1 MSDCEKMKIVEIKS
15 NIVDLFFDTAKCH
28 PDRNAII
35 YQEQS
40 ITFSRLAMDI
50 NSTANYFQIK
60 GIGKGDKVLVFVP
73 MSIDLYRIVLAL
85 FRIGAV
91 AVFLDEWVSKERLD
105 MCCKIANCKAFV
117 APFKI
122 RMLSIFS
129 KQLRRIPIKL
139 GLSFDENSG
148 RESFPSVDKN
158 DAALVTFTTGSTGI
172 PKAAKR
178 THGFLQAQFAAL
190 ADKVRMNDG
199 EVSMPVLPIVLLINL
214 GNGTTSVI
222 ADFKVSKPDSLEPG
236 RIVSQIQKYSVHQ
249 IISSPFFIQKL
260 SSFLLDNQLSL
271 PNVKK
276 VISGGAP
283 VFPNQA
289 KHILEA
295 FDSTEIEI
303 VYGSTEA
310 EPISSIPA
318 KDLVAQQ
325 DSAQFSG
332 LNTGK
337 VDKSAHVKII
347 RIVDAPLEIGSLE
360 ELRQL
365 ELPLGEIGEIIVAGQ
380 HVLRE
385 YLNNPEAIR
394 RNKIF
399 IGGDCWHR
407 TGDSGYFNAEG
418 NLFLTGR
425 CSSVIYRDDQLISP
439 FVYENY
445 FQNIEGVDCGT
456 LMQVKGQLFA
466 IIQLKE
472 NTDKEMVVDKIDHLP
487 AAIDRI
493 HFIEEIPKDKRHRSK
508 IEYEK
513 LKQIVDQLD

>member
-1 MSDCEKMKIVEIKS
+1 MEIKS
-15 NIVDLFFDTAKCH
+15 NIVDLLFDAAKCH

-35 YQEQS
+35 YREQC
-40 ITFSRLAMDI
+40 ITFARLANDV

-60 GIGKGDKVLVFVP
+60 GIGKGDRVLVFVP

-91 AVFLDEWVSKERLD
+91 AVFLDEWVSKERLEI
-105 MCCKIANCKAFV
+105 CCKIANCKAFV

-129 KQLRRIPIKL
+129 KELRRVPIKL
-139 GLSFDENSG
+139 GLSFDESSYG
-148 RESFPSVDKN
+148 ETFPSVDMN
-158 DAALVTFTTGSTGI
+158 DTALVTFTTGSTGI

-222 ADFKVSKPDSLEPG
+222 ADFKASKPDSLEPD
-236 RIVSQIQKYSVHQ
+236 RIIKQIQKYGVHQ
-249 IISSPFFIQKL
+249 IISSPFFIQEL

-271 PNVKK
+271 PNVIK
-276 VISGGAP
+276 IITGGAP

-289 KHILEA
+289 KHLLQA
-295 FDSTEIEI
+295 FDSAEIEI
-303 VYGSTEA
+303 VYGSTES
-310 EPISSIPA
+310 EPISSISA
-318 KDLVAQQ
+318 KDLVASS
-325 DSAQFSG
+325 DKNQFLG
-332 LNTGK
+332 LNTGR
-337 VDKSAHVKII
+337 VDNSANVKII
-347 RIVDAPLEIGSLE
+347 RIVDAPLDFGSMD
-360 ELRQL
+360 ELRQF
-365 ELPLGEIGEIIVAGQ
+365 EVPLGEIGEIIVSGY

-385 YLNNPEAIR
+385 YLHNPEAIK

-399 IGGDCWHR
+399 IGNDCWHR
-407 TGDSGYFNAEG
+407 TGDSGYLDAEG

-425 CSSVIYRDDQLISP
+425 SSTLIYMDDQLISP
-439 FVYENY
+439 FVYENH
-445 FQNIEGVDCGT
+445 FQKIDGVDCGT
-456 LMQVKGQLFA
+456 LMQLKGQLFA
-466 IIQLKE
+466 IIHLQD
-472 NTDKEMVVDKIDHLP
+472 NADKEMVTDKINQLP
-487 AAIDRI
+487 AEIDRI
-493 HFIEEIPKDKRHRSK
+493 HFVKEIPKDKRHRSK

-513 LKQIVDQLD
+513 LRQIVDQLD